1 MGVYNVHGGHN
12 RIVPGAGHY
21 LDEVT
26 EDRRITAGVIT
37 LLQASGHT
45 AYNCTDDVGKTV
57 GSNLANIVAK
67 CNTHSADLDISIHQ
81 NAAKVDP
88 GDGKTKG
95 VEVFVYS
102 TSSKAYAAAGR
113 VCAKLAALGFTNR
126 GVKISTGLYVLR
138 HTKSPAMLIEVGFV
152 DDKDDVNLYN
162 KVGVN
167 AICKAITD
175 GILNSSVASAP
186 TPTPAP
192 APKPAPTPKPATSNP
207 YRNGSTYSLKA
218 DALRVR
224 TGAGTGYRTKTYK
237 ELSANAKKNAYG
249 NGNLKKGTRVT
260 CMATKIIGNDIWM
273 QIPSG
278 WIAARYGGK
287 VYVG

>member
-1 MGVYNVHGGHN
+1 MIAV
-12 RIVPGAGHY
+12 
-21 LDEVT
+21 
-26 EDRRITAGVIT
+26 
-37 LLQASGHT
+37 LQASGHT

-57 GSNLANIVAK
+57 GANLANIVAK
-67 CNTHSADLDISIHQ
+67 CNTHSVDLDISIHQ

-152 DDKDDVNLYN
+152 DDKDDADLYN

-167 AICKAITD
+167 AICKAITE
-175 GILNSSVASAP
+175 GILDKSVGAVPASK
-186 TPTPAP
+186 PAT
-192 APKPAPTPKPATSNP
+192 APTPKPAPRPAAKPVSSNP
-207 YRNGSTYSLKA
+207 YKNGSTYTLKA

-237 ELSANAKKNAYG
+237 ELSANARKNAYS

-260 CMATKIIGNDIWM
+260 CMATKMIGNDIWSRFHPAGLLRDM
-273 QIPSG
+273 AG
-278 WIAARYGGK
+278 RLM
-287 VYVG
+287 

>member
-1 MGVYNVHGGHN
+1 MISML
-12 RIVPGAGHY
+12 RS
-21 LDEVT
+21 
-26 EDRRITAGVIT
+26 
-37 LLQASGHT
+37 SGHT
-45 AYNCTDDVGKTV
+45 AYDCTDDAGKTV
-57 GSNLANIVAK
+57 GANLANIVAK

-126 GVKISTGLYVLR
+126 GVKISTGLYVLK

-152 DDKDDVNLYN
+152 DDKDDADLYN

-167 AICKAITD
+167 AICKAITE
-175 GILNSSVASAP
+175 GILDKSVGAVPASKPAT
-186 TPTPAP
+186 TPTPKL
-192 APKPAPTPKPATSNP
+192 APKPAAKPVSSNP
-207 YRNGSTYSLKA
+207 YKNGSTYTLKA

-224 TGAGTGYRTKTYK
+224 TGAGTGYRTKGYN

-260 CMATKIIGNDIWM
+260 CMAIKMIGNDIWM

>member
-26 EDRRITAGVIT
+26 EDRKITAGVIA
-37 LLQASGHT
+37 LLQAYGHT

-57 GSNLANIVAK
+57 GANLANIVAK
-67 CNTHSADLDISIHQ
+67 CNAHTADLDISIHQ

-152 DDKDDVNLYN
+152 DDKDDADLYN

-167 AICKAITD
+167 AICKAITE
-175 GILNSSVASAP
+175 GILNSSVASTLAQ
-186 TPTPAP
+186 TPTQ
-192 APKPAPTPKPATSNP
+192 APKPASKPAAKPATSNP
-207 YRNGSTYSLKA
+207 YKNGSTYTLKA

-224 TGAGTGYRTKTYK
+224 TGAGTNYRAKTYK
-237 ELSANAKKNAYG
+237 ELSANARKNAYS

-260 CMATKIIGNDIWM
+260 CMATKMIGNDI
-273 QIPSG
+273 
-278 WIAARYGGK
+278 
-287 VYVG
+287 